1 MKLAAMALA
10 TLVAANAA
18 GAAAPARLDALD
30 REMRVLANVL
40 EAALRDAPG
49 VGKRVR
55 RVEVDYLAGQGALVT
70 LSLARGW
77 FGSYRVEL
85 GADANGVIAVP
96 GMVHDILA
104 DLQIPASPWDA
115 EELEALRELRQEQR
129 GLRREQREL
138 RKKIRKHRRQQA
150 LEGDGEEGDG
160 EAEIEALQRELAAL
174 EAEHEALRAD
184 IRDQYGDVR
193 EVRKH
198 RALAEADGEDRT
210 QEFEMALLDAV
221 CSYGGALKSVPEDER
236 LSVKVRRRDQS
247 AFYVFGMKDVLA
259 CQNDGMAL
267 EKLKAAAVVYER

>member
-1 MKLAAMALA
+1 MKLAGIALA
-10 TLVAANAA
+10 ALVAANAA

-77 FGSYRVEL
+77 FGSYRVEV

-96 GMVHDILA
+96 SMVHDILA
-104 DLQIPASPWDA
+104 DLQIPVSPWDA

-129 GLRREQREL
+129 DLRREQREV

-150 LEGDGEEGDG
+150 LEGNG

-174 EAEHEALRAD
+174 EAEHEALSAD
-184 IRDQYGDVR
+184 LRDQYGEVHQ
-193 EVRKH
+193 VRKR
-198 RALAEADGEDRT
+198 RALAEADGEDGA
-210 QEFEMALLDAV
+210 QDFETALLDAV
-221 CSYGGALKSVPEDER
+221 CSYGGALKSIPEDER

-267 EKLKAAAVVYER
+267 EKLKAAAVIYER